1 MFTFVEE
8 GSDAD
13 AGFVLSNI
21 TGSATIGTDNLT
33 LTQFSGVGSV
43 TAGNGLAK
51 SGNTLSVNVD
61 DVSIEVHS
69 NDNLRL
75 KGVSSLPEGT
85 LLYGANGGSSFASL
99 SIGTYDSTHSVGQVL
114 QVGAN
119 GTIVWTNT
127 LDGGTF

>member
-1 MFTFVEE
+1 MDEEQCVVMVER
-8 GSDAD
+8 G
-13 AGFVLSNI
+13 VLSNI

-33 LTQFSGVGSV
+33 LTQFSGAGSV